1 MNQPVGAILFV
12 VAVVGNAVVV
22 AIGLVVGLV
31 VLAQRKL
38 VASWRRGVSAA
49 EHDRAFHHPDKIR
62 TPLGEWLFMGGAIAV
77 VLIGLP
83 VVLGALFQFVLPV
96 LGRAWTH

>member
-1 MNQPVGAILFV
+1 MNQPVGTILFV
-12 VAVVGNAVVV
+12 VAIVGNALVVV
-22 AIGLVVGLV
+22 TGLVVGLV
-31 VLAQRKL
+31 VLAQRRV
-38 VASWRRGVSAA
+38 VAGWRHSVAAA

>member
-1 MNQPVGAILFV
+1 MNQPVGTILFV
-12 VAVVGNAVVV
+12 VAIVLNAVVI
-22 AIGLVVGLV
+22 ATGLFVGLV
-31 VLAQRKL
+31 VLVQRSL
-38 VASWRRGVSAA
+38 VASWRHRASAA
-49 EHDRAFHHPDKIR
+49 EHDRSFHHPDKVR

-77 VLIGLP
+77 VLVGLP